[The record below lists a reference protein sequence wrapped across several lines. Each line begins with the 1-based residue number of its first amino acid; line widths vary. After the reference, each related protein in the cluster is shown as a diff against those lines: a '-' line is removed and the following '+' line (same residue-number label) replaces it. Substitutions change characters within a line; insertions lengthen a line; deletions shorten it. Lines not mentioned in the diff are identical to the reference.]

1 MKATVYKWKDGDSG
15 EMVNQYGMVRS
26 FRLSNTSAPEKREP
40 GYNLSRARSRQ
51 MVSERDVVDVEVVG
65 MDSFG
70 RDLVKIKKRGRDVN
84 KILEMKN
91 QLFGIG
97 NKKKSKRKK

>member
-1 MKATVYKWKDGDSG
+1 MVRKIIRNWKDGDSG
-15 EMVNQYGMVRS
+15 TFHDGTT
-26 FRLSNTSAPEKREP
+26 FRLSNVSAPEKRAP
-40 GYNLSRARSRQ
+40 GYSQARARSRR

-91 QLFGIG
+91 RLLGI
-97 NKKKSKRKK
+97 KPKKSKKSKKRK